1 MIRAV
6 TFTNY
11 LGDSI
16 RLDLARPEESGF
28 IIKSVT
34 GLGPGKANINTTEI
48 ATNDGSL
55 FNSSRMPSRNIVIS
69 LAYMWKDSIEDVRQL
84 SYKYFPIKKKL
95 TMLIET
101 DNRQAEIEGYVES
114 NDPAIFSK
122 DEGSDISIVC
132 PNPFFYSA
140 GKDGIN
146 TTIFYGVEALFE
158 FPFSN
163 ESLQDPLL
171 EMGEIKNETEQVV
184 VYNGD
189 AEIGVTITIHAIGE
203 ASNITI
209 YNTGT
214 REVMRIDTDKLEKFT
229 GSGIIAGDEIIIC
242 TVKGNKSIT
251 LLRNGKTTNILNC
264 LDKNADWFQL
274 AKGDN
279 IFAYTAEY
287 GSTNLQFKIE
297 NRIVYEGGISTMDVT
312 ILNTDLDAVSI
323 VDTYESFIWTD
334 RYYAYGDFELYEAM
348 RDGLLDY
355 IKQDYYLQSKESEH
369 VMIVEKIQI
378 TSDTEDGNHV
388 TVTGRSLESILD
400 RRIVWGQKLLS
411 GNLQN
416 GIKTLLNENVISPSD
431 SNRRIPN
438 FIFKES
444 TDPAITKLKLEAQY
458 TGDNLYDVIQKICE
472 EQGIGFKITLNDEK
486 QFVFELYAGSDR
498 SYDQT
503 ENPYVIFSPKFE
515 NIINS
520 NYIESKAS
528 LKTVTLVG
536 GEGEGADRRY
546 TTVGGGSGLNRRE
559 LFTDARD
566 ISSNVGSDDEL
577 TDAEY
582 MAQLQQRGKEK
593 LAENVSITSFEGE
606 TETTIM
612 FQYGKDFFNGDI
624 VQIANEY
631 GHETKARILEIVRSE
646 DKDGYSV
653 YPTFKTIEQ
662 EGA

>member
-114 NDPAIFSK
+114 NDPTIFSK

-209 YNTGT
+209 YK
-214 REVMRIDTDKLEKFT
+214 EELEDLLENICKIAAEL
-229 GSGIIAGDEIIIC
+229 GIHINR
-242 TVKGNKSIT
+242 K
-251 LLRNGKTTNILNC
+251 KT
-264 LDKNADWFQL
+264 
-274 AKGDN
+274 
-279 IFAYTAEY
+279 
-287 GSTNLQFKIE
+287 
-297 NRIVYEGGISTMDVT
+297 RIVKISSKYKFLQIKYTLTDTGKVIKRINPDRVT
-312 ILNTDLDAVSI
+312 
-323 VDTYESFIWTD
+323 
-334 RYYAYGDFELYEAM
+334 AM
-348 RDGLLDY
+348 RRKLKKLAVKVRNEEADY
-355 IKQDYYLQSKESEH
+355 DN
-369 VMIVEKIQI
+369 VENMFR
-378 TSDTEDGNHV
+378 GWMGGHY
-388 TVTGRSLESILD
+388 
-400 RRIVWGQKLLS
+400 KLLS
-411 GNLQN
+411 REQRKNLIQ
-416 GIKTLLNENVISPSD
+416 LYEDLFS
-431 SNRRIPN
+431 
-438 FIFKES
+438 KEI
-444 TDPAITKLKLEAQY
+444 AIVNKKLI
-458 TGDNLYDVIQKICE
+458 V
-472 EQGIGFKITLNDEK
+472 
-486 QFVFELYAGSDR
+486 SDR
-498 SYDQT
+498 S
-503 ENPYVIFSPKFE
+503 
-515 NIINS
+515 
-520 NYIESKAS
+520 A
-528 LKTVTLVG
+528 
-536 GEGEGADRRY
+536 
-546 TTVGGGSGLNRRE
+546 
-559 LFTDARD
+559 
-566 ISSNVGSDDEL
+566 
-577 TDAEY
+577 
-582 MAQLQQRGKEK
+582 
-593 LAENVSITSFEGE
+593 
-606 TETTIM
+606 
-612 FQYGKDFFNGDI
+612 
-624 VQIANEY
+624 
-631 GHETKARILEIVRSE
+631 
-646 DKDGYSV
+646 
-653 YPTFKTIEQ
+653 
-662 EGA
+662 